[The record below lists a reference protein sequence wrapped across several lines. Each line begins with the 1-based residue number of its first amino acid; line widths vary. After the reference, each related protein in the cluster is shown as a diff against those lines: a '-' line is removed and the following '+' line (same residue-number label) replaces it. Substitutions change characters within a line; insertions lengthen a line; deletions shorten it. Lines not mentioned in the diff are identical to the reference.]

1 MQVRVNLHSVTTC
14 RTRVE
19 RLFIYERGTMNDNC
33 YPWQK
38 NIADIEKIAYMSGY
52 EMIGGIDEA
61 GRGPLAG
68 PVVASVVILPRGIII
83 PGINDSKK
91 LTPRQREKLYKI
103 ISTVAIDWGVGIV
116 EPEVI
121 DEINILQATYMA
133 MRQAVDKLRVHP
145 NLLLVDGNR
154 SISDVQILQYPVPRG
169 DTFVTSIQAASIISK
184 VIRDKIMVEYDAI
197 YPKYSFAKHKGYGT
211 EGHLQAIGQHGV
223 CEIHRTTYAPVR
235 ELLTRQVRLPNGN
248 ENECLSPTN
257 SGRKLLNK
265 QMMGNKMKIATQ
277 RLEVIPN

>member
-1 MQVRVNLHSVTTC
+1 MLIANW
-14 RTRVE
+14 
-19 RLFIYERGTMNDNC
+19 ERGTMNDNC
-33 YPWQK
+33 YPWQQ

-68 PVVASVVILPRGIII
+68 PVVASVVILPQGIII

-91 LTPRQREKLYKI
+91 LTFGQREKLYKI

-121 DEINILQATYMA
+121 DEINILQSTYMA
-133 MRQAVDKLRVHP
+133 MRQAVAKLRVTPH
-145 NLLLVDGNR
+145 LLLVDGNR
-154 SISDVQILQYPVPRG
+154 SISDVEIPQYPVPRG

-184 VIRDKIMVEYDAI
+184 VIRDKIMIEYDTI
-197 YPKYSFAKHKGYGT
+197 YPNYSFAKHKGYGT
-211 EGHLQAIGQHGV
+211 ELHLQAIEQYGV

-235 ELLTRQVRLPNGN
+235 ELLTRQVRLPK
-248 ENECLSPTN
+248 
-257 SGRKLLNK
+257 GRVGERAFARQEIGYISHMNRRK
-265 QMMGNKMKIATQ
+265 A
-277 RLEVIPN
+277 